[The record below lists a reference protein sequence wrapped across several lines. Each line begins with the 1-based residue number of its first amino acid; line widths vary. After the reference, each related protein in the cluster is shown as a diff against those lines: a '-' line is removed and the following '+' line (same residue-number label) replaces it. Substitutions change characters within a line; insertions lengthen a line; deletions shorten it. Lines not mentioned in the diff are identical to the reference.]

1 MQIEY
6 ICFRTASQWA
16 FHVERST
23 SKNKLVT
30 YPSVCKDSENPLKSC
45 GEADVLTHSSCLL
58 YRCHSSAA
66 PPHLVRRCKLQNNSR
81 SLLNKLTRHRFCPSR
96 PPNIIQPAIR
106 NKNATRRLWSQLL
119 LLGLKC
125 FALCSTLANLK
136 FLIVNFLSL
145 ASPIGTTFCL
155 SM

>member
-23 SKNKLVT
+23 SKKKLVT

-58 YRCHSSAA
+58 YRCYSSAV
-66 PPHLVRRCKLQNNSR
+66 PPNLLRRCKLQNNSR
-81 SLLNKLTRHRFCPSR
+81 SLLSKLTRNRFCPPR
-96 PPNIIQPAIR
+96 PPNIIKPTIR
-106 NKNATRRLWSQLL
+106 NKSATIRLWSQLL

-125 FALCSTLANLK
+125 FALCSTLVNLK
-136 FLIVNFLSL
+136 ISDCQLLVSRT
-145 ASPIGTTFCL
+145 SH
-155 SM
+155 